1 LQQNNYGALGQIAN
15 WKLQLDAAPKKD
27 AKQTPAALTETLAK
41 LKANET
47 KGKQ

>member
-1 LQQNNYGALGQIAN
+1 LETAIRRGA
-15 WKLQLDAAPKKD
+15 KKD